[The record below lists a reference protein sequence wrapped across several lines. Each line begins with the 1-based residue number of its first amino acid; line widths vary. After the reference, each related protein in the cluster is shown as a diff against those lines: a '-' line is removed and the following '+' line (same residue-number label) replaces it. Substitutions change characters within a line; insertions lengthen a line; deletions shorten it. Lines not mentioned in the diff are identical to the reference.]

1 MSQLSKIQNNNEPSD
16 LLSSNLYYYR
26 NVGANFKDENEFKY
40 RYDNQLQATNSLSKR
55 VKELEVE
62 LQAANTRYDE
72 MKEKLTKELENEKQL
87 RKETE
92 NSSMSRIEEYI
103 KKENELKQQLSNL
116 NIKYGELKL
125 ANSDLEK
132 NFEELQESNKMIK
145 NSCENQIKVLN
156 EQIKHKE
163 NLLNGNIKALQIEN
177 EKICNDSKEEIKKA
191 YADNAKQVDSYEKT
205 IQNLKALKDKYERN
219 NIQLQKEFADPC
231 FSV

>member
-1 MSQLSKIQNNNEPSD
+1 MSQLSKIQNNNQPSD

-125 ANSDLEK
+125 ANSNLEK

-163 NLLNGNIKALQIEN
+163 NLLNGNIKAL
-177 EKICNDSKEEIKKA
+177 
-191 YADNAKQVDSYEKT
+191 
-205 IQNLKALKDKYERN
+205 
-219 NIQLQKEFADPC
+219 
-231 FSV
+231 

>member
-40 RYDNQLQATNSLSKR
+40 RYDNELQATNSLSKR

-72 MKEKLTKELENEKQL
+72 KKEKLTKELENEKQL

-103 KKENELKQQLSNL
+103 KKENELKQQ
-116 NIKYGELKL
+116 
-125 ANSDLEK
+125 
-132 NFEELQESNKMIK
+132 
-145 NSCENQIKVLN
+145 
-156 EQIKHKE
+156 
-163 NLLNGNIKALQIEN
+163 
-177 EKICNDSKEEIKKA
+177 
-191 YADNAKQVDSYEKT
+191 
-205 IQNLKALKDKYERN
+205 
-219 NIQLQKEFADPC
+219 
-231 FSV
+231 